1 MNYKNPDKQNTPFK
15 KSNSNFSNISQPEP
29 EEVKKSFKDYNDET
43 LISEIAE
50 KVADIIHKEGSTQGK
65 NKNSQIRKF
74 YDELSGIKLKID
86 MSQDQNAEF
95 QNSKPI
101 IYLLASKAAYAYG
114 RGKIGLNLFNFL
126 KNNILNIKSADELKR
141 FLLYFEAILGYYRF
155 KNPREN

>member
-1 MNYKNPDKQNTPFK
+1 MNYKNYHKQNTPSK
-15 KSNSNFSNISQPEP
+15 KNNSNFSNISQPEP
-29 EEVKKSFKDYNDET
+29 EEVKKTFKDYDDET
-43 LISEIAE
+43 LISKIAE
-50 KVADIIHKEGSTQGK
+50 KVADIIHKESTQGK

-74 YDELSGIKLKID
+74 YDELFGIKLKID

-101 IYLLASKAAYAYG
+101 IYLLASKAAYAHG
-114 RGKIGLNLFNFL
+114 RSKIGLNLFNFL